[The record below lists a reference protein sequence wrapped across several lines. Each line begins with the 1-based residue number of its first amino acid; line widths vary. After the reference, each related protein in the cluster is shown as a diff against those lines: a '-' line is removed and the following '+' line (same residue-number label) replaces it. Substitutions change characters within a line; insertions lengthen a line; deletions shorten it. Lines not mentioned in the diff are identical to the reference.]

1 MKSLCLILCAWIYS
15 SVSWFTIYGNLK
27 RICILLL
34 CKNCIN
40 LNNVE
45 LVHSAFHIYYILL
58 LCLSILLIF
67 ESLILKVKVAQS
79 CPTLCDSQGLYTV
92 LGILQ
97 ARILEQVAFPFSRG
111 SSQPRN
117 QTGLLHC
124 RQILYQLSCQGS
136 PTPTKNLNLST
147 SKNNCNIQCNYI

>member
-1 MKSLCLILCAWIYS
+1 MKSLCLILCTWICS

-45 LVHSAFHIYYILL
+45 LVHNAFQIYYILL

-67 ESLILKVKVAQS
+67 ESLILKVKVTQS
-79 CPTLCDSQGLYTV
+79 CPTFVTPRTIHSPWNSPGQNTGVGSLSLLQGIFPTQESNWSPA
-92 LGILQ
+92 LQ
-97 ARILEQVAFPFSRG
+97 ADSLPTE
-111 SSQPRN
+111 
-117 QTGLLHC
+117 
-124 RQILYQLSCQGS
+124 LSGEPNS
-136 PTPTKNLNLST
+136 N
-147 SKNNCNIQCNYI
+147 